1 MHVRMARM
9 SFTGDIQDLAE
20 RAEAGILPAFQ
31 AADGFKAYSVAAT
44 DDEIWSLSVWDS
56 AEAAEA
62 ANAIA
67 AEWVAEN
74 MADDVTVTETHVGEL
89 LISTTLGVSPAR
101 V

>member
-9 SFTGDIQDLAE
+9 SFTGDIQELAE
-20 RAEAGILPAFQ
+20 RAEAGMLPAFQ

-89 LISTTLGVSPAR
+89 LISTTLGVSPVRA
-101 V
+101 

>member
-9 SFTGDIQDLAE
+9 SYTGDVYELAE
-20 RAEAGILPAFQ
+20 RAEAGMLPAFQ
-31 AADGFKAYSVAAT
+31 AADGFKAYSVAVA
-44 DDEIWSLSVWDS
+44 DDEIWSLSVWET
-56 AEAAEA
+56 AEAANA

-67 AEWVAEN
+67 AEWVAETLG
-74 MADDVTVTETHVGEL
+74 DSITVTETHVGEL